1 MSKENREHKDSVFVD
16 LFYNDETADINLLS
30 LYNAL
35 HDTELEDAGLIRK
48 IKVEDVLYMNFRND
62 LSAVINRESLGI
74 WEHQSTINPNM
85 PLRLLLYVGR
95 AYEQLVEKEA
105 RYKTKLIKIPVPE
118 FYVFFNGKRDFPI
131 EKNLYLSDA
140 FMKPPGENSVELVVK
155 VININTIK
163 NHKILK
169 KCKTLREYSLF
180 IDAVRAHEKEK
191 DGMKKAIEECIN
203 NSILAEYL
211 KRKGSEVR
219 NMLVA
224 EYSYEEDIQVKQEE
238 ARQEGLSIGLSQGLS
253 RGLSQGLEQGELKTL
268 YGLVQDGIM
277 TIQDAATRKNLTT
290 KEFQERLKEFQII

>member
-191 DGMKKAIEECIN
+191 DGMKKAIEECIK

-238 ARQEGLSIGLSQGLS
+238 ARIEGI
-253 RGLSQGLEQGELKTL
+253 EQGVK
-268 YGLVQDGIM
+268 QGIEQM
-277 TIQDAATRKNLTT
+277 VVNALTT
-290 KEFQERLKEFQII
+290 TKNVGQTALILHLDENDIRKIAEDRNIPIND

>member
-1 MSKENREHKDSVFVD
+1 M
-16 LFYNDETADINLLS
+16 
-30 LYNAL
+30 
-35 HDTELEDAGLIRK
+35 
-48 IKVEDVLYMNFRND
+48 
-62 LSAVINRESLGI
+62 
-74 WEHQSTINPNM
+74 
-85 PLRLLLYVGR
+85 
-95 AYEQLVEKEA
+95 
-105 RYKTKLIKIPVPE
+105 
-118 FYVFFNGKRDFPI
+118 
-131 EKNLYLSDA
+131 YLSDA

-191 DGMKKAIEECIN
+191 DGMKKAIEECIK

-238 ARQEGLSIGLSQGLS
+238 ARQEGMSI
-253 RGLSQGLEQGELKTL
+253 GLSQGLEQGELKTL

-277 TIQDAATRKNLTT
+277 TIQDAATRKHLTT
-290 KEFQERLKEFQII
+290 EEFQERLKEFQII

>member
-35 HDTELEDAGLIRK
+35 HDTELEDADLIRK

-191 DGMKKAIEECIN
+191 DGMKKAIEECIK

-277 TIQDAATRKNLTT
+277 TIQDAAVRKNLTT
-290 KEFQERLKEFQII
+290 EEFQERLKEFQII

>member
-169 KCKTLREYSLF
+169 KCNDKSPDTFPMDNKHIRELVEILLY
-180 IDAVRAHEKEK
+180 HE
-191 DGMKKAIEECIN
+191 
-203 NSILAEYL
+203 ILYRRNRYRNR
-211 KRKGSEVR
+211 KR
-219 NMLVA
+219 
-224 EYSYEEDIQVKQEE
+224 
-238 ARQEGLSIGLSQGLS
+238 
-253 RGLSQGLEQGELKTL
+253 L
-268 YGLVQDGIM
+268 YY
-277 TIQDAATRKNLTT
+277 
-290 KEFQERLKEFQII
+290 

>member
-35 HDTELEDAGLIRK
+35 HDTELEDADLIRK

-191 DGMKKAIEECIN
+191 DGMKKAIEECIK

-253 RGLSQGLEQGELKTL
+253 RGLPQGLEQGELKTL

-277 TIQDAATRKNLTT
+277 TIQDAAVRKNLTT
-290 KEFQERLKEFQII
+290 EEFQERLKEFQII

>member
-1 MSKENREHKDSVFVD
+1 MAKENREHKDSVFVD

-35 HDTELEDAGLIRK
+35 HDTELEDADLIRK

-140 FMKPPGENSVELVVK
+140 FMKPPGEK
-155 VININTIK
+155 
-163 NHKILK
+163 
-169 KCKTLREYSLF
+169 Y
-180 IDAVRAHEKEK
+180 
-191 DGMKKAIEECIN
+191 
-203 NSILAEYL
+203 
-211 KRKGSEVR
+211 
-219 NMLVA
+219 
-224 EYSYEEDIQVKQEE
+224 
-238 ARQEGLSIGLSQGLS
+238 
-253 RGLSQGLEQGELKTL
+253 
-268 YGLVQDGIM
+268 
-277 TIQDAATRKNLTT
+277 
-290 KEFQERLKEFQII
+290 

>member
-191 DGMKKAIEECIN
+191 DGMKKAIEEYIK

-277 TIQDAATRKNLTT
+277 TIQDAATRKHLTT
-290 KEFQERLKEFQII
+290 EEFQERLKEFQII

>member
-191 DGMKKAIEECIN
+191 DGMKKAIEECIK

-277 TIQDAATRKNLTT
+277 TIQDAAVRKNLTT
-290 KEFQERLKEFQII
+290 EEFQERLKEFQII